1 MTARLIMKLRV
12 AAATLTTPDVLLL
25 SLVHP
30 TRPDL
35 PAWTAGA
42 HVDLRLPDRLVRQYS
57 LCGDPADRSRY
68 QIAIKRE
75 PDGRGGSVWA
85 HTTFEVGAV
94 AHISAPRNNFPLA
107 NEAREHALVG
117 GGIGVTPLKAMAH
130 ELVRH
135 DAAFHLHLCARS
147 ATGAPLLRELR
158 DLCGPRLTT
167 WFSAEGRRFDA
178 SVLGPPRD
186 GTHVYA
192 CGPGRLLAAVNE
204 GLVAAG
210 WPAERVHA
218 EVFSP
223 LVDESFTPEPFDVRL
238 ASSGRTVHVPA
249 DRSILDVLREAGMNL
264 PSSCGLGVCG
274 ACVCGYRDG
283 TVLHRDVVIPLADRQ
298 DRIAICVSRARVM
311 VTLDL

>member
-1 MTARLIMKLRV
+1 MTARLIMKLEV
-12 AAATLTTPDVLLL
+12 AAASFTTPDVLLL

-30 TRPDL
+30 RRPDL

-42 HVDLRLPDRLVRQYS
+42 HIDFRLPDRRVRQYS
-57 LCGDPADRSRY
+57 LCGDPADRTRY

-85 HTTFEVGAV
+85 HTNLQAGAI
-94 AHISAPRNNFPLA
+94 AHVSAPRNNFPLVDSA
-107 NEAREHALVG
+107 GTHLLVG

-130 ELVRH
+130 ELLRRR
-135 DAAFHLHLCARS
+135 AAFHLHLCARS
-147 ATGAPLLRELR
+147 AASAPLLRELH

-167 WFSAEGRRFDA
+167 WFSAEGRRFNPD
-178 SVLGPPRD
+178 VLGPPRD

-192 CGPGRLLAAVNE
+192 CGPGRLLEAVNE
-204 GLVAAG
+204 GTLAAG
-210 WPAERVHA
+210 WPADRIHA

-238 ASSGRTVHVPA
+238 ASTGKLVHVPA
-249 DRSILDVLREAGMNL
+249 DRSILDVLREEGMNL

-274 ACVCGYRDG
+274 SCVCGYRDG
-283 TVLHRDVVIPLADRQ
+283 NVLHRDVVIPLAERQ
-298 DRIAICVSRARVM
+298 DRIAICVSRARVG